1 MMESQIEG
9 KLWIDRESQLEG
21 WTDLAREEDGAFNDV
36 SEGNSSSGLDFC
48 GPHCFNNQQVHGQ
61 EMQTESLTG
70 AKEVFPCFLW
80 T

>member
-1 MMESQIEG
+1 M
-9 KLWIDRESQLEG
+9 EG
-21 WTDLAREEDGAFNDV
+21 WTGLAREEDGAFNDV

-70 AKEVFPCFLW
+70 AKEVFPASSGLNVYS
-80 T
+80 